1 MFLNKI
7 NLKYFYVESRNL
19 LKLLGFCAVANKL
32 RARNRS
38 EEAVVTWA
46 GIRGSTNIINNTH
59 STNSNGLNGIFN
71 MVL

>member
-1 MFLNKI
+1 M
-7 NLKYFYVESRNL
+7 ESRNL

-46 GIRGSTNIINNTH
+46 GIRGTTKIINNTH
-59 STNSNGLNGIFN
+59 STKSNGLKNGLFN
-71 MVL
+71 MVIKYVIIFIIY